1 MCVTKLS
8 KCFKLWTRDWH
19 TVMCPTSLIA
29 VIRLS
34 WSSSWAVPSVE
45 MTTST
50 CFNAAPR
57 LSWSLMSPCILLEYL
72 DFNPGPWSANS
83 LMRHTMSCLYWT
95 SQDKK
100 KLKKEKVGGWVYL
113 LPKLWCQKPW
123 MNEATP
129 SLRSGSCCGWVN
141 QSKGGMA
148 QLSTCLGDEWSN
160 CSSCSNHQN
169 LAVSHCVLFGWMGR
183 SRPKIWRRWKTR
195 FSLSRGGA

>member
-19 TVMCPTSLIA
+19 TMMCRTSLIA

-34 WSSSWAVPSVE
+34 WSGSWAVPSVE

-50 CFNAAPR
+50 CFNAATR
-57 LSWSLMSPCILLEYL
+57 LSWLLMSPCILLEYL

-83 LMRHTMSCLYWT
+83 LMGHTMSCLYWT

-113 LPKLWCQKPW
+113 FPKLWCQKPW
-123 MNEATP
+123 MNQSAP
-129 SLRSGSCCGWVN
+129 SLRSGVLLWLGEPEQRWDGPVEQPWRWMVQLLQFLQPPESCC
-141 QSKGGMA
+141 
-148 QLSTCLGDEWSN
+148 
-160 CSSCSNHQN
+160 
-169 LAVSHCVLFGWMGR
+169 SHCVLFGWMGR
-183 SRPKIWRRWKTR
+183 SRPKFWRHWKTR